1 MHFKALMNNKTKAAG
16 VSPRLMLQ
24 NYMLERL
31 IDCELSVWL
40 ASWWRYRFEPSTDLS
55 EMGGWGKSPPPIS
68 LICSAL
74 YIKPSF
80 FFLRQ
85 LTCYPS
91 GTP

>member
-55 EMGGWGKSPPPIS
+55 EMGGGASHPPIS
-68 LICSAL
+68 LICSAF

-85 LTCYPS
+85 LNCYPS
-91 GTP
+91 WTP

>member
-55 EMGGWGKSPPPIS
+55 EMGGGASHPPH
-68 LICSAL
+68 LIDMLCFL
-74 YIKPSF
+74 Y
-80 FFLRQ
+80 
-85 LTCYPS
+85 
-91 GTP
+91 